1 MRELSVN
8 LGQFFFI
15 SKKRKIGLV
24 YQLDLC
30 YHKMKTF
37 SFFVVR
43 VRVNHR
49 RMCRQMKRIFII
61 LLFLLLVVGCEMRES
76 TLSLADVTEYLD
88 SQGIELTE
96 VEEADIH
103 DDFAFNKTLMDVDPT
118 LYWVNEEE
126 KLSIY
131 VFSSSS
137 EMEEGIEDFE
147 NKTATASLVPHE
159 MYAINNLLIF
169 YVYSGGTQDPDIDA
183 VIRGIEE

>member
-1 MRELSVN
+1 
-8 LGQFFFI
+8 
-15 SKKRKIGLV
+15 
-24 YQLDLC
+24 
-30 YHKMKTF
+30 MK
-37 SFFVVR
+37 SFFVV
-43 VRVNHR
+43 
-49 RMCRQMKRIFII
+49 IS
-61 LLFLLLVVGCEMRES
+61 FLLLGVGCGTRES
-76 TLSLADVTEYLD
+76 TLSLADATEHLD

-103 DDFAFNKTLMDVDPT
+103 DDFAFNETLMDVDPT

-183 VIRGIEE
+183 AIRGIE